1 MKTVIANIAILL
13 ASLFVTVS
21 AQEKYGCNDC
31 CDKWV
36 PVSSWHHG
44 FCCDPPEADT
54 DCECPAH
61 PNAKTM
67 PLEADWV
74 VLPKED
80 RAAFRAK
87 TRGEFRRWVRVDNR
101 VTRRLSA
108 REESFCRKADRAQGK
123 MDAKIARGG
132 KAQERRAAHKE
143 KLTARQEKMIAA
155 RDKQI
160 HANRVQ
166 LALERGVHL
175 NH

>member
-21 AQEKYGCNDC
+21 AQHKYGCNEC
-31 CDKWV
+31 CQTWV
-36 PVSSWHHG
+36 PVSSWHHA

-54 DCECPAH
+54 DCECPAP

-87 TRGEFRRWVRVDNR
+87 TRSDFRRFVRVDNR

-108 REESFCRKADRAQGK
+108 REESFCRKADRAQAK
-123 MDAKIARGG
+123 MDAKMARGA
-132 KAQERRAAHKE
+132 KAQERKTARKE
-143 KLTARQEKMIAA
+143 KLIVRQEKTIEA

-160 HANRVQ
+160 HAAQVQ